1 MKRIAITFA
10 SALFALALFGCAS
23 APTLPYPPLEGT
35 WMYDFAAS
43 FDDSGQLEQVPEEWM
58 TALKQDPDPTRDE
71 LMVLRDPP
79 QFILVER
86 KGRQLIIKGGGRFE
100 RVYFLDGVAQ
110 QGMQVTITPTSI
122 VAVHSQPEMTQ
133 TESWELSRDLSTL
146 TIRVQAE
153 SPKLP
158 KPLDMRRVYRSSRT
172 F

>member
-1 MKRIAITFA
+1 
-10 SALFALALFGCAS
+10 
-23 APTLPYPPLEGT
+23 
-35 WMYDFAAS
+35 
-43 FDDSGQLEQVPEEWM
+43 M

-86 KGRQLIIKGGGRFE
+86 RGRQLIIKGGGRFE
-100 RVYFLDGVAQ
+100 RVYFLDGVPQ
-110 QGMQVTITPTSI
+110 EGMQVTLTPTSI

-146 TIRVQAE
+146 TIRIQAE